1 MITLNGEKIQIKEN
15 TSLTELLNE
24 KEFRIALIAVEYNGK
39 IPPKNEFDSIIL
51 KDGDIIEVVSFM
63 GGGSI

>member
-15 TSLTELLNE
+15 TTLTELLNE

-39 IPPKNEFDSIIL
+39 IPAKDEFDSIML